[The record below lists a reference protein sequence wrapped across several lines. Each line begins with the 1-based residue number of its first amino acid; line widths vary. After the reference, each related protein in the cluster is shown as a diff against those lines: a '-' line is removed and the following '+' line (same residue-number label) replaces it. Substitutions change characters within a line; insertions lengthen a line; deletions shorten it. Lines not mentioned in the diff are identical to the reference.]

1 MRPYN
6 FMTMV
11 LFALVAILLAIAI
24 FLHVAHASD
33 QDKFKAFDREYC
45 TQIEQYEYCL
55 TFHQLP
61 FGPGYAGEA
70 RLSWY
75 DTTAITSPVDR
86 GEMSMGY
93 VNSRD
98 GQTFYFEGY
107 DLFGAFRQG
116 NLELFRDYLMLE
128 GR

>member
-1 MRPYN
+1 MKLYN
-6 FMTMV
+6 FIIMV
-11 LFALVAILLAIAI
+11 LLAFFLAIAM
-24 FLHVAHASD
+24 FLHVAHAE

-45 TQIEQYEYCL
+45 TQIDQYEYCL
-55 TFHQLP
+55 AFHRLP
-61 FGPGYAGEA
+61 FGPGYVGEV

-86 GEMSMGY
+86 GEMGMGH